1 MKSEEM
7 KNEDRTKRIIDNVNQ
22 MRKNSEEMRMWK
34 NIPLAKECVELLR
47 AIDDPEET
55 PMGKA
60 LACEAIIA
68 QLPEYDVPRF
78 VLSILRYKL
87 EMVQLSDEQDPDRY
101 PTAEEVLSDIQR
113 LEDYIDT
120 EHVSDTIFRQRYH
133 RHLKSAPVERTPLW
147 EENYYDVAHECDRR
161 LGDAPRGMGFCF
173 GYWSILQQVLSER
186 GILWQSPRELN
197 PRVMFD

>member
-1 MKSEEM
+1 M
-7 KNEDRTKRIIDNVNQ
+7 KNEQMKNDDRIKRIIDNVDQ

-34 NIPLAKECVELLR
+34 NIPLAKECLELLK

-60 LACEAIIA
+60 LACEAVIA

-87 EMVQLSDEQDPDRY
+87 ELVLSSDEQDPKRY
-101 PTAEEVLSDIQR
+101 PTAEEVQSDIAR

-120 EHVSDTIFRQRYH
+120 EHVSDITFRERYQ
-133 RHLKSAPVERTPLW
+133 RHLKSAPIERTPLW
-147 EENYYDVAHECDRR
+147 EEIYYEVERECDRR
-161 LGDAPRGMGFCF
+161 LGDEPRGMGFCF
-173 GYWSILQQVLSER
+173 SYWSVLRQVLSER
-186 GILWQSPRELN
+186 GILWQSPHELN